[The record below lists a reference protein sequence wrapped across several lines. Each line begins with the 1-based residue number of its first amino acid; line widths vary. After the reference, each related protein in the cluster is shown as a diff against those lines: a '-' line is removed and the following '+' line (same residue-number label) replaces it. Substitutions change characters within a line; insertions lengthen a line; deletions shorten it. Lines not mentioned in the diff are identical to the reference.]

1 MCICIYTSVQPMCV
15 DTHTAHTLH
24 KCSGIYTQL
33 CSDPGKDIRPTDPH
47 GIHTHSYTHTH
58 THTPVAID
66 LHFLHRHTATPAA
79 HTQIYRSV
87 HDSPLGRRKCMCTAA
102 HRHPVCSCVDG
113 LAHRCRDG
121 LCGHPGAVHTRT
133 YTRARAGENR
143 GSFH

>member
-1 MCICIYTSVQPMCV
+1 MYIYIRTTRVCRYAHS
-15 DTHTAHTLH
+15 TH
-24 KCSGIYTQL
+24 STQVL
-33 CSDPGKDIRPTDPH
+33 RNLYPAMLRPRTRHQTHRPTR
-47 GIHTHSYTHTH
+47 HTHALLH

-66 LHFLHRHTATPAA
+66 LHFLHRHTATPAT
-79 HTQIYRSV
+79 HTQIYRSA

-102 HRHPVCSCVDG
+102 HRRPVCSCVDR

-133 YTRARAGENR
+133 HTRARAGENR